1 MSSEVVS
8 SPNSII
14 QLTLSC
20 KGLKKKSKGLLKSKP
35 NPCIFVYLQTIAK
48 EYEPS
53 QWVCVGHTEIMKE
66 ECNPK
71 FNKIFTF
78 DYYFEKAQKL
88 CFVLVNMTKEREE
101 NDIKSQKYMGFC
113 EAPLGQIISSGK
125 YSPYEALV
133 SKLPPPEGIDI
144 KLPKKKPKNEGK
156 YGKFSI
162 LVEELE
168 DTKNTYNFSISCKNL
183 DKKDKLA
190 GSSDPYLTISKK
202 QMDGTMLE
210 IYRSEVVKKNLNPTF
225 RRFSLNAGVLCNC
238 NRDMPL
244 LWQVKDWNKSKETKF
259 IGQFEASLNTIMDSP
274 TKEFELI
281 YEKKQKKHK
290 DYVNS
295 GILTFQECSLSVPNQ
310 EELLP
315 PSFYDFI
322 STGTEI
328 KLTIGIDMSASNGG
342 FSSARIENCLH
353 RLYDDGRMNDYQKT
367 IKVIGSV
374 LEAYD
379 TDKLIS
385 VYGFGCKVD
394 GKIEQCWPIN
404 EDDLNP
410 EIDGIDSV
418 LEVYEYAIRRVQF
431 SGPTTF
437 SEVINLVGENSKDAI
452 DGNILGVGGQEN
464 HLKFYNILLIITDGD
479 VTSFRA
485 TIDSIVN
492 NSDKAMSIIIVGVG
506 NYCNFTDMNVL
517 DSDNKKLISSTGK
530 EAVRDIVNFIPLNKY
545 RDDSPAE
552 LSQAVLSEIPNQLQS
567 FINMYRIV
575 PYDKDHARLHPHLQS
590 IFDLSEPTNI

>member
-1 MSSEVVS
+1 MGSSS
-8 SPNSII
+8 APTPNTVI
-14 QLTLSC
+14 QLTISC
-20 KGLKKKSKGLLKSKP
+20 KGLKKKSKGLIKSKP
-35 NPCIFVYLQTIAK
+35 NPCVFVYLLTAAR
-48 EYEPS
+48 ENEPS
-53 QWVCVGHTEIMKE
+53 HWLCVGHTEMIKDE
-66 ECNPK
+66 VNPR

-88 CFVLVNMTKEREE
+88 AFVLVNITKEKEE
-101 NDIKSQKYMGFC
+101 DKISEQKYMGYC

-125 YSPYEALV
+125 YAPFEVLV
-133 SKLPPPEGIDI
+133 SKLPPPEGIDV
-144 KLPKKKPKNEGK
+144 KLSKKKPKHEGK

-162 LVEELE
+162 CVEELE
-168 DTKNTYNFSISCKNL
+168 DTKNTYNFAISCRNL

-190 GSSDPYLTISKK
+190 GSSDPYVTVSKK

-210 IYRSEVVKKNLNPTF
+210 VYSTEVVHKDLNPTF
-225 RRFSLNAGVLCNC
+225 QRFSLNAAVLCNC

-244 LWQVKDWNKSKETKF
+244 LWQVRDWNKNGDVKF

-281 YEKKQKKHK
+281 YEKKKLKHK

-295 GILTFQECSLSVPNQ
+295 GILVFTDCSLNVPDK
-310 EELLP
+310 ETTLP

-342 FSSARIENCLH
+342 FSKARIDSCLH
-353 RLYDDGRMNDYQKT
+353 RLYPDGRLNDYQKT

-379 TDKLIS
+379 SDKLIP
-385 VYGFGCKVD
+385 VFGFGCKVD
-394 GKIEQCWPIN
+394 GKVEQCWPIN
-404 EDDLNP
+404 ENDMNP
-410 EIDGIDSV
+410 EIDGIESV

-437 SEVINLVGENSKDAI
+437 AELINLVGLNSEGAI
-452 DGNILGVGGQEN
+452 DGSIIGVGGHEN
-464 HLKFYNILLIITDGD
+464 HLKYYNILLIITDGD
-479 VTSFRA
+479 VTSFRETLDA
-485 TIDSIVN
+485 IVN
-492 NSDKAMSIIIVGVG
+492 NSGKAMSIIIVGVG
-506 NYCNFTDMNVL
+506 DCNFTDMNIL
-517 DSDNKKLISSTGK
+517 DSDNKKLVSSSGK
-530 EAVRDIVNFIPLNKY
+530 EADRDMVNFIQLNKY

-552 LSQAVLSEIPNQLQS
+552 LSQAVLNEIPNQLQT
-567 FINMYRIV
+567 FVNKYRIV
-575 PYDKDHARLHPHLQS
+575 PYDKDHAKLHPHLQS
-590 IFDLSEPTNI
+590 IFDLSE